1 MTVTDIDLN
10 LVVDADRQVHCRHC
24 GEHLGDASTEP
35 LANARVHERP
45 SVQAGPGIHVDPATL
60 TDRPIVVR
68 QTFCPQC
75 LTLLATEIV
84 PADEPSRRKWSLA

>member
-1 MTVTDIDLN
+1 MSVQNIDLN
-10 LVVDADRQVHCRHC
+10 LSVDAGQVVCRRC
-24 GEHLGDASTEP
+24 GEQLGDVATEP
-35 LANARVHERP
+35 LAKALVHERP
-45 SVQAGPGIHVDPATL
+45 STQAGPGIHVDPATL

-84 PADEPSRRKWSLA
+84 PADEPTYRTWRLS